1 MSHLSAVVAET
12 DRDEEKPPMKTTMPD
27 TTTAKSR
34 MITMG
39 QKIMYSTK
47 TVLENYFRIY
57 KIINRRN
64 SIILIISIKIKEKF
78 FEPLAEKTFAIFKTS
93 L

>member
-1 MSHLSAVVAET
+1 MSDLNAVVAET
-12 DRDEEKPPMKTTMPD
+12 DRDEEKPPMKTTIPD

-47 TVLENYFRIY
+47 QY
-57 KIINRRN
+57 
-64 SIILIISIKIKEKF
+64 
-78 FEPLAEKTFAIFKTS
+78 
-93 L
+93 